1 MAFISFRHK
10 GDFNKAKK
18 YLNQVREAATVR
30 ILDRYGQQ
38 GVDALAAATPVRTG
52 LAASSWYY
60 EVEHGT
66 DYHKIIFSNSDIE
79 DGFPVAI
86 MLQYGHGTG
95 TGGWVEG
102 IDYINPAL
110 KTLFNN
116 IADAAWKEVTRL

>member
-1 MAFISFRHK
+1 MISFRHK
-10 GDFNKAKK
+10 GDFSKTKNYFNK
-18 YLNQVREAATVR
+18 VREAAQVR

-38 GVDALAAATPVRTG
+38 GVDALSAATPVRTG

-60 EVEHGT
+60 EVEHGS
-66 DYHKIIFSNSDIE
+66 DYHKIVFSNSDIE
-79 DGFPVAI
+79 NGFPVAI

-110 KTLFNN
+110 KPIFNN
-116 IADAAWKEVTRL
+116 IAEAAWEEVTRL